1 MGYLNRVPRTFRYL
15 SVVGL
20 FFVGA
25 VPVSGMFY
33 EVFAR
38 LPSYTSFF
46 WKGILG
52 ISLGIAAAG
61 LLAAWLIFLT
71 FDILMKT

>member
-20 FFVGA
+20 FFGGA
-25 VPVSGMFY
+25 APVTAVFY
-33 EVFAR
+33 ELFAN
-38 LPSYTSFF
+38 LPPYTSFF
-46 WKGILG
+46 WRGILG

-61 LLAAWLIFLT
+61 LLTAWLIFLS

>member
-1 MGYLNRVPRTFRYL
+1 MGYLNRVPRPFRYL

-20 FFVGA
+20 FLVGA
-25 VPVSGMFY
+25 APITAMFY

-38 LPSYTSFF
+38 LPPYTSFF
-46 WKGILG
+46 WRGILG
-52 ISLGIAAAG
+52 ISFGIAAAG
-61 LLAAWLIFLT
+61 LLVAWLIFLS